1 MVEQCWSDNSVL
13 KQCVLPETRLTL
25 VRSSTGLP
33 PTAQV
38 RLVHADALECQPAA
52 FPDAPFDLVV
62 SHFFLDC
69 FNEAEI
75 ASLLERVNSAV
86 DEGAL
91 WVVSDFA
98 IPQRNP
104 ARFLGMLIV
113 RGLYLA
119 FALLTGL
126 KTRRLPDHARVMRD
140 AGWLL
145 EGRREL
151 LWGLLVSE
159 RWRRCTP

>member
-1 MVEQCWSDNSVL
+1 
-13 KQCVLPETRLTL
+13 
-25 VRSSTGLP
+25 
-33 PTAQV
+33 
-38 RLVHADALECQPAA
+38 
-52 FPDAPFDLVV
+52 
-62 SHFFLDC
+62 
-69 FNEAEI
+69 
-75 ASLLERVNSAV
+75 
-86 DEGAL
+86 
-91 WVVSDFA
+91 
-98 IPQRNP
+98 
-104 ARFLGMLIV
+104 MLIV